1 MRIVCHAWRDLSHK
15 NAGGSEQY
23 ADILARN
30 LIRLGHNFT
39 LVAGSPVGNRDY
51 PVFDSGGTF
60 SQYLRTPFVDHRAGK
75 FDLNIDVANGVAH
88 CSPLWTRRPTI
99 LVWHHLH
106 GEQWN
111 RFFSR
116 PAAGCGKYFE
126 RVLLPLIYR
135 KSLIIVES
143 ESSRTELHEIG
154 VDPEKIFLVPIS
166 VPQVTAD
173 VERSEIPTYV
183 ALGRLVPQKRINWL
197 LDIWDEIRTEIGG
210 ELQIIG
216 DGPLRDEFERRNVPG
231 ARFHGFVSAEEKR
244 RLLAKAWLLLHPSER
259 EGWGIAITEAGV
271 QGTPCVAFDVA
282 GVRDAVKHNE
292 TGLLAHSKDEFARH
306 WINLRFNSALRTDL
320 GERAHQYASTFSEQR
335 SLDDLAKAV
344 QLALNLTQ

>member
-1 MRIVCHAWRDLSHK
+1 MRIVCHAWRDLAHK

-23 ADILARN
+23 VDILGKN
-30 LIRLGHNFT
+30 LIRLDHNFT
-39 LVAGSPVGNRDY
+39 LVAGGPVGSRDY

-60 SQYLRTPFVDHRAGK
+60 SQFLRTPFVDHRLGR
-75 FDLNIDVANGVAH
+75 FDLTIDIANGMAH

-106 GEQWN
+106 AEQWN
-111 RFFSR
+111 KYFSR
-116 PAAGCGKYFE
+116 PIAAYGKYFE

-143 ESSRTELHEIG
+143 ESSRTELHKIG

-183 ALGRLVPQKRINWL
+183 ALGRLVPQKRVHLL
-197 LDIWDEIRTEIGG
+197 LDIWEEIRTEIGG
-210 ELQIIG
+210 ELQIVG

-231 ARFHGFVSAEEKR
+231 VRFHGFVSAEEKR

-271 QGTPCVAFDVA
+271 QGTPCVAFNVP
-282 GVRDAVKHNE
+282 GVRDAVRDNE
-292 TGLLAHSKDEFARH
+292 TGLLAQSKDEFARH
-306 WINLRFNSALRTDL
+306 WINLRFDSSLRNDL
-320 GERAHQYASTFSEQR
+320 GEGARQYASTFSEER
-335 SLDDLAKAV
+335 SLNDLEKVLKYAV
-344 QLALNLTQ
+344 S

>member
-1 MRIVCHAWRDLSHK
+1 MRIVCHAWRDLSHD

-23 ADILARN
+23 VDILGQN
-30 LIRLGHNFT
+30 LCRLGHNFT
-39 LVAGSPVGNRDY
+39 LVAGGPVGARNY

-60 SQYLRTPFVDHRAGK
+60 SQYLRTPFVDHRLGR
-75 FDLNIDVANGVAH
+75 FDVTIDIANGMAH
-88 CSPLWTRRPTI
+88 CSPLWSRRPTI

-116 PAAGCGKYFE
+116 PVARCGKYFE

-135 KSLIIVES
+135 NSLIIVVS
-143 ESSRTELHEIG
+143 ESSRVELLEIG
-154 VDPEKIFLVPIS
+154 FDPKKIFVIPNS
-166 VPQVTAD
+166 VDQITAD
-173 VERSEIPTYV
+173 AKRSETPTYV
-183 ALGRLVPQKRINWL
+183 ALGRLVPQKRLDLL

-216 DGPLRDEFERRNVPG
+216 DGPLRAEFERRNVPG
-231 ARFHGFVSAEEKR
+231 VRFCGFVSGEEKR
-244 RLLAKAWLLLHPSER
+244 RLLAEAWLLLHPSER

-271 QGTPCVAFDVA
+271 QGTPCVAFNVA

-306 WINLRFNSALRTDL
+306 WISLRFDPRLRNDL
-320 GERAHQYASTFSEQR
+320 GQGARQYASTFSEDR
-335 SLDDLAKAV
+335 SLNDLQQVLQRAV
-344 QLALNLTQ
+344 S

>member
-1 MRIVCHAWRDLSHK
+1 MRIVGHAWRDLAHT

-23 ADILARN
+23 VDILGRN
-30 LIRLGHNFT
+30 LLRLGHNFT
-39 LVAGSPVGNRDY
+39 LVAGGPVGDRDY
-51 PVFDSGGTF
+51 PVFNSGGTF
-60 SQYLRTPFVDHRAGK
+60 TQYLRTPFVDHRAGK
-75 FDLNIDVANGVAH
+75 FDIRIDIANGMAH

-106 GEQWN
+106 DEQWN
-111 RFFSR
+111 MFFNR
-116 PAAGCGKYFE
+116 PIAACGKYFE

-143 ESSRTELHEIG
+143 ESSRTELHKLG
-154 VDPEKIFLVPIS
+154 VDPNKIFLLPIS
-166 VPQVTAD
+166 VDQITVD
-173 VERSEIPTYV
+173 VKRSPLPTYV
-183 ALGRLVPQKRINWL
+183 VLGRLVPPKRVNLL
-197 LDIWDEIRTEIGG
+197 LDIWDEIRTKIGG

-216 DGPLRDEFERRNVPG
+216 DGPLRDELERRNIPAVK
-231 ARFHGFVSAEEKR
+231 FHGFVSAEEKR
-244 RLLAKAWLLLHPSER
+244 RLLAEAWLLLHPSER

-271 QGTPCVAFDVA
+271 QGTPCVAFNVA

-306 WINLRFNSALRTDL
+306 WINLRFDSTLRTDL
-320 GERAHQYASTFSEQR
+320 GERARQYASTFSEQR

-344 QLALNLTQ
+344 ELALSLNQ